1 MAEFET
7 QISPQVQNTLSE
19 LEIERKTIVD
29 EKYKGWGAIILSGVI
44 IFLMGALGVII
55 AGLLLGFCGIGYGIY
70 VLYAISE
77 KEKIYKDRYKRD
89 VIGATLASIDANL
102 TFDHY
107 KGILEP
113 EFRYSQLFSTTP
125 DRYNTEDLVVGKL
138 DKTGFYFA
146 EVHAE
151 YKTETQTKNGR
162 QVSWHDILKGIIFV
176 ADFNKHFNGITV
188 VRPKSMSAS
197 ISAWF
202 SKNVFS
208 FGDKSVVQLENDAF
222 NKDFVVYSSDQIE
235 ARYILT
241 PALME
246 RIADLNKRSA
256 YHVSLSFIAS
266 RMYIAFPLD
275 HNYFEPPLFK
285 TLINPN
291 LLSNDINI
299 LNFMCDIVRE
309 LDLNTRIWTKQ

>member
-1 MAEFET
+1 M
-7 QISPQVQNTLSE
+7 QISPTVQNTLSE
-19 LEIERKTIVD
+19 LEIERKFILN
-29 EKYKGWGAIILSGVI
+29 EKYKGWGAIIGGVVLG
-44 IFLMGALGVII
+44 FLISSLAGPIG
-55 AGLLLGFCGIGYGIY
+55 GLLLGGCGVGYGIY
-70 VLYAISE
+70 LLYNLGD
-77 KEKIYKDRYKRD
+77 KENLYKERYKRD
-89 VIGATLASIDANL
+89 VIGATLCEIDPTL
-102 TFDHY
+102 TFNHY
-107 KGILEP
+107 KGILES

-125 DRYNTEDLVVGKL
+125 DRYSTEDLVIGKL

-162 QVSWHDILKGIIFV
+162 RVTWHDILKGIIFV
-176 ADFNKHFNGITV
+176 ADFNKNFNGVTL
-188 VRPKSMSAS
+188 VRPKNIGAS

-208 FGDKSVVQLENDAF
+208 FGDKNVVQLENDVF
-222 NKDFVVYSSDQIE
+222 NKDFIVYSTDQVE

-246 RIADLNKRSA
+246 RIGDLNKRSA
-256 YHVSLSFIAS
+256 YTVSLSFIDS

-285 TLINPN
+285 TLINPE
-291 LLSNDINI
+291 LLTADINI
-299 LNFMCDIVRE
+299 LNFMCDIIRE

>member
-1 MAEFET
+1 MVEFET

-19 LEIERKTIVD
+19 LENERKAIVD
-29 EKYKGWGAIILSGVI
+29 EKYKGWGAIIFSGVV

-55 AGLLLGFCGIGYGIY
+55 AGLLLGLCGIGYGIY

-77 KEKIYKDRYKRD
+77 KEKSYKDRYKRD
-89 VIGATLASIDANL
+89 VIGATLVAIDANL

-107 KGILEP
+107 KGILES

-125 DRYNTEDLVVGKL
+125 DRYSTEDLIIGKL

-176 ADFNKHFNGITV
+176 ADFNKHFNGITI

-208 FGDKSVVQLENDAF
+208 FGNKSVVQLENDTF

-246 RIADLNKRSA
+246 RITDLNKRSA

-275 HNYFEPPLFK
+275 HNYFEPPMFK
-285 TLINPN
+285 TLLNPN